1 MEEELGNLSIID
13 KKENP
18 FQAQEDESTL
28 KEDYKLCLVRS
39 YLTASVMYFPSM
51 RNIVANLWHPIR
63 GGFLDYDTK
72 MVLSSMKRLM
82 KIRVSLDMGK
92 FLLAAGNGGAIQDN
106 IWLGYIVKS
115 PIEKRG
121 SND

>member
-28 KEDYKLCLVRS
+28 KEDYKLCLVGS
-39 YLTASVMYFPSM
+39 YLAASVMYFPSM
-51 RNIVANLWHPIR
+51 RNIVANLWHSIR
-63 GGFLDYDTK
+63 
-72 MVLSSMKRLM
+72 
-82 KIRVSLDMGK
+82 
-92 FLLAAGNGGAIQDN
+92 GNGGAIQDN

-115 PIEKRG
+115 PVEKRG
-121 SND
+121 AND